1 METAMILLAGIPTEP
16 PVALAAASAAV
27 LGLPCL
33 VLNQRGFMADD
44 LDLRVVDGCC
54 SGTLT
59 VAGQRHPL
67 ERFTGIYLR
76 TMDADSLPEVQAAP
90 RTWQGAHAA
99 QRARAWEET
108 LHAWAEVAPQRVANR
123 VSFTLSNFS
132 KPYQMQTIR
141 AAGFAVPDTLV
152 TNDPD
157 AVRRFRARHRKV
169 IYKSASSVRSI
180 VRLLDDAALRKLD
193 AIRTLPTQFQAFI
206 GGDNVR
212 VHVVGTRTF
221 AARIVSDAVDY
232 RYAGRDGLDVDMIPF
247 DLPDDVAGRC
257 IDLARRLGLPFCGID
272 FKVSPGGEYVCFEVN
287 PSPAY
292 SYYQEVTGAPISDA
306 LVRYLAGLS

>member
-1 METAMILLAGIPTEP
+1 
-16 PVALAAASAAV
+16 
-27 LGLPCL
+27 
-33 VLNQRGFMADD
+33 
-44 LDLRVVDGCC
+44 
-54 SGTLT
+54 
-59 VAGQRHPL
+59 
-67 ERFTGIYLR
+67 
-76 TMDADSLPEVQAAP
+76 
-90 RTWQGAHAA
+90 
-99 QRARAWEET
+99 
-108 LHAWAEVAPQRVANR
+108 VANR

>member
-1 METAMILLAGIPTEP
+1 MILLAGIPTEP
-16 PVALAAASAAV
+16 PVALAAASAAA

-33 VLNQRGFMADD
+33 VLNQRAFVADD
-44 LDLRVVDGCC
+44 LDLRFADGVC
-54 SGTLT
+54 SGSLT

-67 ERFTGIYLR
+67 DRIAGIYLR
-76 TMDADSLPEVQAAP
+76 TMDADSLPEVQEAP
-90 RTWQGAHAA
+90 RTWQGAQTAM
-99 QRARAWEET
+99 RARAWEET

-132 KPYQMQTIR
+132 KPCQTQAIR

-157 AVRRFRARHRKV
+157 AVRRFHARHGRV

-180 VRLLDDAALRKLD
+180 VRLLDDAALAKLD
-193 AIRTLPTQFQAFI
+193 AIRTLPTQFQAYVA
-206 GGDNVR
+206 GDDVR

-232 RYAGRDGLDVDMIPF
+232 RYAARDGLDVDMAPF
-247 DLPDDVAGRC
+247 DLPDDVAARC
-257 IDLARRLGLPFCGID
+257 VALACRLGLPFCGID
-272 FKVSPGGEYVCFEVN
+272 FKVSAGGDYVCFEVN

-292 SYYQEVTGAPISDA
+292 SYYQELTGAPISDA
-306 LVRYLAGLS
+306 LVRYLAGHA